1 MEREDFYITSS
12 ERKRNPWIPEP
23 DHCNRKSSTV
33 SSMYLLLNG
42 SSVRTRISKWGNS
55 LAVRLPKPFMD
66 ELGLGEGAEVEI
78 TLRDGQLVL
87 SAAGREYALK
97 ELVEGITA
105 DNRHQETDW
114 GRPRGR
120 EVW

>member
-1 MEREDFYITSS
+1 M
-12 ERKRNPWIPEP
+12 
-23 DHCNRKSSTV
+23 
-33 SSMYLLLNG
+33 
-42 SSVRTRISKWGNS
+42 RTRISKWGNS
-55 LAVRLPKPFMD
+55 LAIRLPKPFMD

-97 ELVEGITA
+97 ELVDGITA
-105 DNRHQETDW
+105 ENRHQETDW

>member
-1 MEREDFYITSS
+1 M
-12 ERKRNPWIPEP
+12 
-23 DHCNRKSSTV
+23 
-33 SSMYLLLNG
+33 
-42 SSVRTRISKWGNS
+42 RTRIAKWGNS

-78 TLRDGQLVL
+78 TLRDGRLVVA
-87 SAAGREYALK
+87 AAGREYALE
-97 ELVEGITA
+97 ELVDGITA

-114 GRPRGR
+114 GHPRGR

>member
-1 MEREDFYITSS
+1 MRS
-12 ERKRNPWIPEP
+12 
-23 DHCNRKSSTV
+23 
-33 SSMYLLLNG
+33 
-42 SSVRTRISKWGNS
+42 RISKWGNS

-66 ELGLGEGAEVEI
+66 ELGLREGSEVEI
-78 TLRDGQLVL
+78 TLREGQLVL

-97 ELVEGITA
+97 ELVDGITA
-105 DNRHQETDW
+105 ENRHQKTDW